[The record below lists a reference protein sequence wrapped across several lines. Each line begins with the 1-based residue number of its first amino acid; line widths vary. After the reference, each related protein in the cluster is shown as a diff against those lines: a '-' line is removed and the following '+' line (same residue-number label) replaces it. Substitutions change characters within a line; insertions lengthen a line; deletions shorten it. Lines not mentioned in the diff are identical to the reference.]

1 MTLMNPV
8 LLHEAW
14 RMLYNNNQTHIIH
27 IIGLVG
33 YPIQRLPV
41 SLPYADIQA
50 YCHCVFQKHA
60 SCEVQKPTSRWRSS
74 LLSII
79 ITITSNEP
87 SNTETPKSDR
97 NPP

>member
-33 YPIQRLPV
+33 YPI
-41 SLPYADIQA
+41 
-50 YCHCVFQKHA
+50 
-60 SCEVQKPTSRWRSS
+60 
-74 LLSII
+74 
-79 ITITSNEP
+79 
-87 SNTETPKSDR
+87 
-97 NPP
+97 